1 MTSTQMIIKYL
12 AIAFACLL
20 VVAIITGVI
29 GVVASLSGFLGLKE
43 DDGILS
49 EMTMTNFE
57 SSEIDTLNI
66 EISAS
71 ELTIKKSDSL
81 KVETNNKYIEFN
93 QQNKKLEIKEKKHKW
108 VSIKKG
114 PKLIVYIPENI
125 EFKNI
130 KISTGAGEVN
140 IEELKT
146 ESLVFELGAG
156 EVEIESLNVTKN
168 CEFNG
173 GAGQLSILSGN
184 INNLSLDMGVGETNL
199 DVTLIGKNDIN
210 AGVGSLNVN
219 LQNSK
224 ENYTIQA
231 EKGLGTIRIDGE
243 KISDGQI
250 YGNGS
255 NLIDINGGVG
265 DIKVTFE

>member
-1 MTSTQMIIKYL
+1 MTSTQMVIKYL

-93 QQNKKLEIKEKKHKW
+93 QQNKKLEIKDKKHTW
-108 VSIKKG
+108 V
-114 PKLIVYIPENI
+114 
-125 EFKNI
+125 
-130 KISTGAGEVN
+130 
-140 IEELKT
+140 
-146 ESLVFELGAG
+146 
-156 EVEIESLNVTKN
+156 
-168 CEFNG
+168 
-173 GAGQLSILSGN
+173 
-184 INNLSLDMGVGETNL
+184 
-199 DVTLIGKNDIN
+199 
-210 AGVGSLNVN
+210 
-219 LQNSK
+219 
-224 ENYTIQA
+224 
-231 EKGLGTIRIDGE
+231 
-243 KISDGQI
+243 
-250 YGNGS
+250 
-255 NLIDINGGVG
+255 
-265 DIKVTFE
+265 